1 MQSLPPLNAL
11 RAFEA
16 AARRGGLKAAAE
28 ELAVTPAAV
37 GQQVRQLEDILG
49 AKLFERQG
57 RTLVLTERGAAGL
70 ERLSRALD
78 LMGEASA
85 AMREGGEARALTLAA
100 PRDLLC
106 AFLAPRLARFT
117 EAHPDIA
124 LTLLPLRGRQAA
136 ALFASGADLAL
147 VYGAEPP
154 AGLQAERVLGES
166 LTPAAAPDLAARFS
180 RPGDLA
186 GAPLIHDGSDWARA
200 SGVDWRGWLASRGA
214 YGVDWRGGLTLGDSG
229 AVIEATAGGFVLAFT
244 HIFDNGDPPVEA
256 RFEIRMGFG
265 PLFIVTAGGR
275 EIGKGHLFGDV
286 LHYTMEFPG
295 NTVETTCIRTA
306 GGLRI
311 TGSAS
316 RNADGLAI
324 AWEETLERA

>member
-166 LTPAAAPDLAARFS
+166 LTPAAAPDMAARFS

-200 SGVDWRGWLASRGA
+200 AGVDWRGWLASRGA

-229 AVIEATAGGFVLAFT
+229 AVIEAAAGG
-244 HIFDNGDPPVEA
+244 
-256 RFEIRMGFG
+256 
-265 PLFIVTAGGR
+265 AGVALVR
-275 EIGKGHLFGDV
+275 
-286 LHYTMEFPG
+286 
-295 NTVETTCIRTA
+295 R
-306 GGLRI
+306 
-311 TGSAS
+311 
-316 RNADGLAI
+316 GLAEAAFSEGRLRALFPDGDMASAA
-324 AWEETLERA
+324 AWWLTDPAGRPRSSAARDLARWLQGEAARQADAADEL